1 MVGPCLCCSL
11 HAVTV
16 SRRAAAVHSK
26 LQLCPPPYCF
36 SQATFNTLCFCG
48 RWKAAQAMLPSPCRP
63 PAPSQAMQLSYLLS
77 ATPQCFADKVVEE
90 SASDTDFVW
99 IHDYHLLVL
108 PR

>member
-1 MVGPCLCCSL
+1 
-11 HAVTV
+11 
-16 SRRAAAVHSK
+16 
-26 LQLCPPPYCF
+26 
-36 SQATFNTLCFCG
+36 
-48 RWKAAQAMLPSPCRP
+48 
-63 PAPSQAMQLSYLLS
+63 MQLSYLLS